1 MDYLKVTA
9 KELRSKENGELTGAV
24 KEIQKQL
31 ASIRMDVYTAPA
43 VGVGKSKKLKK
54 TLARILTVANE
65 KASKKA

>member
-9 KELRSKENGELTGAV
+9 KELRSKESAELTSGV

-43 VGVGKSKKLKK
+43 VGVGKTKKLKK
-54 TLARILTVANE
+54 SLARILTVANE
-65 KASKKA
+65 KARNKG

>member
-9 KELRSKENGELTGAV
+9 KELRSTGDADLKGAV

-31 ASIRMDVYTAPA
+31 ATIRMDVYTAPA

-65 KASKKA
+65 KSRKKG

>member
-9 KELRSKENGELTGAV
+9 KELRSTSDADLKGAV

-31 ASIRMDVYTAPA
+31 ATIRMDVYTAPA

-65 KASKKA
+65 KSRKKG

>member
-9 KELRSKENGELTGAV
+9 SELRSKEVGELTGAV

-43 VGVGKSKKLKK
+43 VGVGKTKKLKK
-54 TLARILTVANE
+54 SLARILTVANE
-65 KASKKA
+65 KSRNKG